1 MKLAIL
7 DAVINI
13 QRRPRERLHR
23 WPVQHLSTVGRDFDG
38 ECGHNFLRGSRV
50 LPGMRTRL
58 KPTMEP
64 IFNLH
69 QDHRFGLKSAI
80 FERFGP

>member
-1 MKLAIL
+1 MVNAGTPFWASKVWFSGNA
-7 DAVINI
+7 DEAKA
-13 QRRPRERLHR
+13 
-23 WPVQHLSTVGRDFDG
+23 D
-38 ECGHNFLRGSRV
+38 
-50 LPGMRTRL
+50 
-58 KPTMEP
+58 MEP

>member
-1 MKLAIL
+1 MAGSC
-7 DAVINI
+7 
-13 QRRPRERLHR
+13 P
-23 WPVQHLSTVGRDFDG
+23 PPDG
-38 ECGHNFLRGSRV
+38 TSMVNAGTPFWAGKVWFSGNADEA
-50 LPGMRTRL
+50 
-58 KPTMEP
+58 KADMEP

>member
-1 MKLAIL
+1 MADNITHLADLGLHFVKLARQP
-7 DAVINI
+7 A
-13 QRRPRERLHR
+13 
-23 WPVQHLSTVGRDFDG
+23 
-38 ECGHNFLRGSRV
+38 

-80 FERFGP
+80 FERFWP

>member
-1 MKLAIL
+1 MVNAGT
-7 DAVINI
+7 
-13 QRRPRERLHR
+13 
-23 WPVQHLSTVGRDFDG
+23 TVLG
-38 ECGHNFLRGSRV
+38 EQVWFSGNADEA
-50 LPGMRTRL
+50 
-58 KPTMEP
+58 KADMEP

>member
-1 MKLAIL
+1 MGSTFSGESAFTYG
-7 DAVINI
+7 
-13 QRRPRERLHR
+13 RF
-23 WPVQHLSTVGRDFDG
+23 LSTAGRNFDG

>member
-1 MKLAIL
+1 MGSTFSGESAFTYG
-7 DAVINI
+7 
-13 QRRPRERLHR
+13 RF
-23 WPVQHLSTVGRDFDG
+23 LSTAGLNFDG
-38 ECGHNFLRGSRV
+38 ECGHTV
-50 LPGMRTRL
+50 LGEQGLVFRECGQA
-58 KPTMEP
+58 KADMEP